1 MKTKLLAIA
10 LTALMLVSAVSM
22 SSCDIASYAQ
32 TILDRIGVGDILDL
46 DEDYGG
52 AVTGKLYFHNEKDSP
67 ILLESTGRLICLY
80 SKQEGIFDSFDT
92 GDTVEVLCG
101 LFMESYPEQTYISK
115 IKLIEDGDES
125 SFTEEE
131 RERIA
136 EVYGGFGEG
145 SVGNN
150 SGNISEG
157 RLYFPEN
164 RDKALLIS
172 EKYGPNW
179 LYVAD
184 KSMFDGFDS
193 GDYVE
198 VNHGAVMLSYPGQTN
213 ISKITLIEDGDVSD
227 FTEEELALIERVME

>member
-1 MKTKLLAIA
+1 MKTKLLVVA

-32 TILDRIGVGDILDL
+32 TLLDRIGVGDILEL
-46 DEDYGG
+46 DEDYGST
-52 AVTGKLYFHNEKDSP
+52 VTGKLYFHNGKDSAM
-67 ILLESTGRLICLY
+67 LVESNGRLIRLY
-80 SKQEGIFDSFDT
+80 SKKQGIFDGFDT
-92 GDTVEVLCG
+92 GDTVEVICG
-101 LFMESYPEQTYISK
+101 AMMESYPEQTYISK
-115 IKLIEDGDES
+115 IKLIRDGDES
-125 SFTEEE
+125 AFTEEE

-157 RLYFPEN
+157 RLYFSKN
-164 RDKALLIS
+164 RDKAPLIS

-179 LYVAD
+179 LYAAD
-184 KSMFDGFDS
+184 KSMFDGFDN

-213 ISKITLIEDGDVSD
+213 ISKITLIEDGDESD